1 MPIRNVLLEFYVLNN
16 EQDIHSPRK
25 ESSNGFF
32 KIPTAFV
39 SLKVPGFRWF
49 WLSSVAAYSAM
60 QMMWISQGFLIY
72 ERTGSTIDLGLVMV
86 AFGIP
91 LGVLAPIGG
100 VITDRLDK
108 VKVITGAI
116 IINIIMALYVGVIA
130 ALDSISLSHILVS
143 GALSG
148 TALAFNMPG
157 RMALVREL
165 VGPDMLLNAVS
176 LNTGAM
182 NLTRIVAPAIA
193 GFIIVLFS
201 QAGVFFVIAGLYFIA
216 LITLLPIHPKGPQL
230 ATGRSMIVDMKDGW
244 LFVKSK
250 PSLIVLLLLG
260 FIISALGMNYMNL
273 MPAFAKESL
282 DLGADGLGILLSS
295 TGIGALVGSLA
306 IASLG
311 NYQSKGKLL
320 LASVTGWGITIFLF
334 SISSSMNIALFL
346 LLFVGFTQAIFMAV
360 HMTLIQINTPENMQ
374 GRVMSMFTL
383 TFGLMPLGVIPVSIL
398 AETNGTPYALAASAI
413 IITIVGILLQLF
425 APRLRNLT

>member
-1 MPIRNVLLEFYVLNN
+1 MPNNAKDIGSPPDNNSWLN
-16 EQDIHSPRK
+16 
-25 ESSNGFF
+25 FF
-32 KIPTAFV
+32 KLPTAFI
-39 SLKVPGFRWF
+39 SLRVPGFRWF
-49 WLSSVAAYSAM
+49 WLSSVAAYAAM

-72 ERTGSTIDLGLVMV
+72 ESTGSTIDLGLVMV

-108 VKVITGAI
+108 VKVVTGAI
-116 IINIIMALYVGVIA
+116 LINIFMALYVGVIV
-130 ALDSISLSHILVS
+130 ALDMISLSHILVS

-157 RMALVREL
+157 RMALVRDL

-216 LITLLPIHPKGPQL
+216 LIVLLPIKPENKQT
-230 ATGRSMIVDMKDGW
+230 ATGGSMVVEVKEG
-244 LFVKSK
+244 LVFVKSA
-250 PSLIVLLLLG
+250 PSLVVLLILG
-260 FIISALGMNYMNL
+260 FIVSALGMNYMNL

-282 DLGADGLGILLSS
+282 DLGAGGLGILLSS

-306 IASLG
+306 TASLG

-320 LASVTGWGITIFLF
+320 LGSVILWGITIFLF
-334 SISSSMNIALFL
+334 SISNSVQIALLL
-346 LLFVGFTQAIFMAV
+346 LLFVGFAQAIFMAV
-360 HMTLIQINTPENMQ
+360 HMTLIQINTPEHMQ
-374 GRVMSMFTL
+374 GRVMSMFTM
-383 TFGLMPLGVIPVSIL
+383 TFGLMPIGVIPISIL
-398 AETNGTPYALAASAI
+398 AETEGTPYALAASAI
-413 IITIVGILLQLF
+413 IITIMGILLALF
-425 APRLRNLT
+425 AGRLRNLA